1 MAWLYLAA
9 ALLTEMVGATATGLS
24 EGFTHPVAVLVAVP
38 AVLVAYFMLALALKR
53 GMAVGVAYGLWTSSG
68 VAIVAVIGLVLLGDE
83 LSAVQVGGLALVIA
97 GALALELGR
106 ARTSPEPEVP
116 REHSRA

>member
-1 MAWLYLAA
+1 MAWLFLAA

-24 EGFTHPVAVLVAVP
+24 EGFTRPVAVLVAVP

-83 LSAVQVGGLALVIA
+83 LTMVQVGGLVLVMT

-106 ARTSPEPEVP
+106 ARTSVASEVP
-116 REHSRA
+116 GEYSEA